1 MRTFLYYHFLASLP
15 KNKETSVQLGLI
27 LTSNQIQIT
36 LRHSYI
42 FLLLFYQYMQKYYI
56 FSIFFNLRSVF
67 MEVCVILATFRRE

>member
-42 FLLLFYQYMQKYYI
+42 FFVIIL
-56 FSIFFNLRSVF
+56 SIRAKILHFFNIF
-67 MEVCVILATFRRE
+67 